1 MAIDYW
7 HDMSILVG
15 GLEVATHGKNV
26 DMRTQVAPLDITP
39 LSTPDGWT
47 ELAGGLRSG
56 TFDMSLMQN
65 LAAGSIDATMFAEL
79 GVSGTPVTVCTRS
92 ADGSFAYLFRN
103 STASY
108 TPSMSPVGDLAM
120 AALSGNSTGG
130 IVRGSLI
137 HPGSASRSSSSTGT
151 GRQLGAVVAGKSMY
165 AALHVLSVSG
175 TSTPTLTVIVQSDD
189 NAGFTTP
196 TTRISFTAATAVGA
210 QWGSVAGALTD
221 DYWRISYTISG
232 TNPVFAFAVSA
243 GVL

>member
-1 MAIDYW
+1 MAIQMW
-7 HDMSILVG
+7 MDMSILVG

-47 ELAGGLRSG
+47 ELAGGVRSG

-65 LAAGSIDATMFAEL
+65 LAAGSIDETMFAEL

-137 HPGSASRSSSSTGT
+137 HPGSASRSSSST
-151 GRQLGAVVAGKSMY
+151 
-165 AALHVLSVSG
+165 AATIVVLSRLMRLAISVWVRPPWRAVLRTQKLRG
-175 TSTPTLTVIVQSDD
+175 ATPMSSRSSVIVQ
-189 NAGFTTP
+189 
-196 TTRISFTAATAVGA
+196 
-210 QWGSVAGALTD
+210 GS
-221 DYWRISYTISG
+221 TIS
-232 TNPVFAFAVSA
+232 AWRAVAVQASSCTTSVSTRA
-243 GVL
+243 KAWRRRFRS

>member
-1 MAIDYW
+1 M
-7 HDMSILVG
+7 
-15 GLEVATHGKNV
+15 
-26 DMRTQVAPLDITP
+26 
-39 LSTPDGWT
+39 
-47 ELAGGLRSG
+47 
-56 TFDMSLMQN
+56 
-65 LAAGSIDATMFAEL
+65 
-79 GVSGTPVTVCTRS
+79 
-92 ADGSFAYLFRN
+92 
-103 STASY
+103 
-108 TPSMSPVGDLAM
+108 
-120 AALSGNSTGG
+120 
-130 IVRGSLI
+130 RGSLI

-165 AALHVLSVSG
+165 VALHVLSVAG